1 MFAVNLSS
9 LPMIEREK
17 KYFNPIFYNHNK
29 SRSQKERLLL
39 LIPFLIMNNE
49 VSEVKLSY
57 KSKVKASERPKVLN
71 SKASFDIL
79 LKLYDDDTIEYRE
92 TMKMMLLNRAGK
104 VLGVM
109 DISDGGTAGT
119 TADIKVIMQCALL
132 GNANGIILCHNH
144 PSGNLQPSKEDTVL
158 TQKVRSACDIMDMQL
173 LDHIIIS
180 SEHYYSF
187 ADEGCL

>member
-1 MFAVNLSS
+1 
-9 LPMIEREK
+9 
-17 KYFNPIFYNHNK
+17 
-29 SRSQKERLLL
+29 
-39 LIPFLIMNNE
+39 MNNE
-49 VSEVKLSY
+49 VSEVKLSC
-57 KSKVKASERPKVLN
+57 KSKVKASERPRVCN
-71 SKASFDIL
+71 SKASYDIL

-92 TMKMMLLNRAGK
+92 SMKMLLLNRAGK